1 MQIQNRIRKYT
12 SSWLLLTLLLA
23 SLTFLFSPLISPPTV
38 VDAGKN
44 VPVSGLNR
52 NDATITDINQK
63 DVTHTARLS
72 RGQLYYLT
80 YHWQISDGVTV
91 NAGDTAEFS
100 LPSSVL
106 PQSDI
111 SFKILNP
118 GTQETIGNVFVKAG
132 SSQGLITFTDFF
144 SQKTVK
150 REGTL
155 KLQVNGRFNDPDHQ
169 QVSWYINKAGWV
181 VTPPKGN
188 HAADSNQYVDS
199 LGRPKLFQWQ
209 ITLNPQGKTIHD
221 VVLHDT
227 LDAGQTFDA
236 SHALTVATGT
246 YSQNAFHQNGTI
258 KVTPQVNDREMTIP
272 LGTITT
278 AVEVSLWTNPLSTS
292 FGSFSGDKN
301 TWNNQVTATGSQ
313 DSGLNPTA
321 KGKITWNNTGVG
333 IGSVSQVKLTKVG
346 ATRPQ
351 QPLKGETFAL
361 YRNDGKLVKNGLTT
375 DKNGSLSISQLLAG
389 QYQFVETKALAGY
402 RLNRQPIKF
411 TLTKDHPR
419 VAIKSADMPI
429 TPASS
434 SNSSS
439 TSNSSASS
447 AKPSSKVSSSSKP
460 SKPSSKASRS
470 SKPSEPSSKASSS
483 SETSSKSPS
492 SSPKPSKSSSQASSS
507 VKPSKPSSSTK
518 PSNPPSTSSSAQS
531 SASSSSHQVASSK
544 SSSSVPESASST
556 GSSDSSASLKPS
568 MGASSSAPT
577 RESASSTSESHTS
590 QPAKSAVTSS
600 VASSDTA
607 LPTDS
612 DTNTQS
618 GQDDP
623 STETIN
629 PHSKHASKRWM
640 ILPKTGERLVSALS
654 TAIGIV
660 LTVVGSV
667 LFFKNHR

>member
-227 LDAGQTFDA
+227 LDAGQKFDT
-236 SHALTVATGT
+236 SHALTAATGT

-258 KVTPQVNDREMTIP
+258 KVAPQVNGREMTIP

-321 KGKITWNNTGVG
+321 KGQITWNNTGVG

-389 QYQFVETKALAGY
+389 QYQFLETKALAGY

-429 TPASS
+429 APASS

-460 SKPSSKASRS
+460 SKPSSEASRS

-483 SETSSKSPS
+483 SETSEPS
-492 SSPKPSKSSSQASSS
+492 SKA
-507 VKPSKPSSSTK
+507 PSSSTK
-518 PSNPPSTSSSAQS
+518 PSNLPSMPSSTQS

-618 GQDDP
+618 GQNDS

-629 PHSKHASKRWM
+629 PHGKHASKRWM
-640 ILPKTGERLVSALS
+640 ILPNTGERLVSALS

-660 LTVVGSV
+660 LTVLGSV

>member
-1 MQIQNRIRKYT
+1 M
-12 SSWLLLTLLLA
+12 
-23 SLTFLFSPLISPPTV
+23 
-38 VDAGKN
+38 
-44 VPVSGLNR
+44 
-52 NDATITDINQK
+52 
-63 DVTHTARLS
+63 
-72 RGQLYYLT
+72 
-80 YHWQISDGVTV
+80 
-91 NAGDTAEFS
+91 
-100 LPSSVL
+100 
-106 PQSDI
+106 
-111 SFKILNP
+111 
-118 GTQETIGNVFVKAG
+118 
-132 SSQGLITFTDFF
+132 
-144 SQKTVK
+144 
-150 REGTL
+150 
-155 KLQVNGRFNDPDHQ
+155 
-169 QVSWYINKAGWV
+169 
-181 VTPPKGN
+181 TPPKGN

-492 SSPKPSKSSSQASSS
+492 SSPKPSESSSQASSS

>member
-227 LDAGQTFDA
+227 LDAGQKFDT
-236 SHALTVATGT
+236 SHALTAATGT

-258 KVTPQVNDREMTIP
+258 KVAPQVNGREMTIP

-321 KGKITWNNTGVG
+321 KGQITWNNTGVG

-389 QYQFVETKALAGY
+389 QYQFLETKALAGY

-419 VAIKSADMPI
+419 VAIKS
-429 TPASS
+429 PASS

-460 SKPSSKASRS
+460 SKPSSEASRS

-483 SETSSKSPS
+483 SETSEPS
-492 SSPKPSKSSSQASSS
+492 SKA
-507 VKPSKPSSSTK
+507 PSSSTK
-518 PSNPPSTSSSAQS
+518 PSNLPSMPSSTQS

-618 GQDDP
+618 GQNDS

-629 PHSKHASKRWM
+629 PHGKHASKRWM
-640 ILPKTGERLVSALS
+640 ILPNTGERLVSALS

-660 LTVVGSV
+660 LTVLGSV